1 MNEPLTKGNCTM
13 KQNKHTCSRI
23 PVSQSN
29 FTLIELLVVIAII
42 AILASMLLPALNQA
56 RTRAKKMSC
65 TSQLKQWGLVHH
77 SYASDN
83 NGFFI
88 YTGATKYNTSTD
100 GDGGFEYTQPLCVV
114 GRFAWFAMPYQSNR
128 KMLVCPLDNV
138 TKTYSESDWAAL
150 KDHQYAIEGKYKC
163 SYAYNGVLNPD
174 KGFGVPR
181 RTGERYITGL
191 MLDGRSWDGSIGF
204 YNMHTQYQNSFDF
217 PTDVNVLFSDGRV
230 QNARVGEGYWSH
242 YWARRQS
249 VNDSTLLPLKGDA
262 WSGTITP

>member
-1 MNEPLTKGNCTM
+1 MM
-13 KQNKHTCSRI
+13 KRSKNTYSMIFGMR
-23 PVSQSN
+23 SN

-65 TSQLKQWGLVHH
+65 TNQLKQWGTVHH

-88 YTGATKYNTSTD
+88 YTGATKYINSGD
-100 GDGGFEYTQPLCVV
+100 GDGGYEYTQPLCVV

-128 KMLVCPLDNV
+128 KMLVCPMDS
-138 TKTYSESDWAAL
+138 TTQTYSESDWAAL
-150 KDHQYAIEGKYKC
+150 GDHQYAIEGKYKC

-191 MLDGRSWDGSIGF
+191 MLDGFNWSASMAF
-204 YNMHTQYQNSFDF
+204 YYMHTQYYYSFNF

-230 QNARVGEGYWSH
+230 QNAQVSSGYWPH
-242 YWARRQS
+242 YWALRQS
-249 VNDSTLLPLKGDA
+249 VSDPTLLPNNGENVWLG
-262 WSGTITP
+262 SIHY

>member
-1 MNEPLTKGNCTM
+1 MM
-13 KQNKHTCSRI
+13 KRSKNTYSMIFGMR
-23 PVSQSN
+23 SN

-65 TSQLKQWGLVHH
+65 TNQLKQWGTVHH

-88 YTGATKYNTSTD
+88 YTGATKYINSGD
-100 GDGGFEYTQPLCVV
+100 GDGGYEYTQPLCVV
-114 GRFAWFAMPYQSNR
+114 GRFAWFALPYQNNR
-128 KMLVCPLDNV
+128 KMLRCPLDNV
-138 TKTYSESDWAAL
+138 TPLYSESEWANL
-150 KDHQYAIEGKYKC
+150 ENNQWSTVGNKKC

-181 RTGERYITGL
+181 RTGEKYITGL
-191 MLDGRSWDGSIGF
+191 MVDGRGWDKSIGY

-217 PTDVNVLFSDGRV
+217 STDVNVLFSDGRV
-230 QNARVGEGYWSH
+230 QNARVGNQYWSFW
-242 YWARRQS
+242 WAQRTS
-249 VNDSTLLPLKGDA
+249 VTDSTTIPRKGDA

>member
-1 MNEPLTKGNCTM
+1 MMNKPKERM
-13 KQNKHTCSRI
+13 RHDSDIRQF
-23 PVSQSN
+23 

-56 RTRAKKMSC
+56 RTRAKKISC
-65 TSQLKQWGLVHH
+65 TSQLKQWGTVHH

-88 YTGATKYNTSTD
+88 YTGASQYKNSED
-100 GDGGFEYTQPLCVV
+100 GNGTIEYTQPLCVV
-114 GRFAWFAMPYQSNR
+114 GRFAWFALPYQNNR
-128 KMLVCPLDNV
+128 KMLRCPLDNV
-138 TKTYSESDWAAL
+138 TPLYSESEWANL
-150 KDHQYAIEGKYKC
+150 KSNQWSEVGNKKC

-191 MLDGRSWDGSIGF
+191 MVDGRGWGGGLGY
-204 YNMHTQYQNSFDF
+204 YNMHSQYQNSFDF
-217 PTDVNVLFSDGRV
+217 SSDVNVLFSDGRV
-230 QNARVGEGYWSH
+230 QNARIGAQYWSFW
-242 YWARRQS
+242 WAQRTS
-249 VNDSTLLPLKGDA
+249 VTDSTTIPRKGDA